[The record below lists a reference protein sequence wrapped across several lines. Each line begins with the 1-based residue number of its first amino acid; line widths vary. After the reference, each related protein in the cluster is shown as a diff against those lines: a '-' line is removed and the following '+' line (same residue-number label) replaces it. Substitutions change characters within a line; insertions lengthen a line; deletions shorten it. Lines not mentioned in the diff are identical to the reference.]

1 MQFVTKNNK
10 TDEKLTKCEVALSS
24 ASKSFMA
31 PIDKDGIPS
40 ANKIIS
46 HQHNSHTLK
55 PKLVS
60 DPPAYGEQYKE
71 LKGTYSV
78 DYPGLWETKGVEL
91 DIAMQLTLQKV
102 LLNSKSA
109 KLIILVSAT
118 ILLPENQKMLTN
130 IKEKLN
136 NMFKEPEKNIVIGIT
151 KSRMVETQLGDEE
164 DVIKVANGEE
174 G

>member
-1 MQFVTKNNK
+1 
-10 TDEKLTKCEVALSS
+10 
-24 ASKSFMA
+24 
-31 PIDKDGIPS
+31 
-40 ANKIIS
+40 
-46 HQHNSHTLK
+46 
-55 PKLVS
+55 
-60 DPPAYGEQYKE
+60 
-71 LKGTYSV
+71 
-78 DYPGLWETKGVEL
+78 
-91 DIAMQLTLQKV
+91 
-102 LLNSKSA
+102 LNSKSA

>member
-1 MQFVTKNNK
+1 MKLENKDIFIVIGPSRTGKGTLLAALQGHNMKFVTKNNK
-10 TDEKLTKCEVALSS
+10 TDEKLTKCSVALSS

-31 PIDKDGIPS
+31 PIDKDGVPS
-40 ANKIIS
+40 SNKIIS

-60 DPPAYGEQYKE
+60 DPPAYGEQYSE

-102 LLNSKSA
+102 LLSSKSA

-118 ILLPENQKMLTN
+118 ILLPEN
-130 IKEKLN
+130 
-136 NMFKEPEKNIVIGIT
+136 
-151 KSRMVETQLGDEE
+151 
-164 DVIKVANGEE
+164 
-174 G
+174 